1 VPGKLAV
8 EIRQTKPF
16 DAIEEEAL
24 LNIIRTA
31 EVLGQHMAGFLRDF
45 QLSQTQYNVL
55 RILRGAGE
63 AGATCSQIGDRMINH
78 DPDITRLLDRLESR
92 GLIARERSK
101 QDRRVVITRISPEG
115 LALVGSIDEPLR
127 RHVRERMGGIGR
139 ADMETLIGQ
148 LEQIRELFRH
158 STK

>member
-101 QDRRVVITRISPEG
+101 EDRRVVITRISPEG

-139 ADMETLIGQ
+139 ADMERLIGQ
-148 LEQIRELFRH
+148 LEQVRELFRH

>member
-1 VPGKLAV
+1 MPGKLAV

-101 QDRRVVITRISPEG
+101 EDRRVVITRISPEG

-139 ADMETLIGQ
+139 ADMERLIGQ
-148 LEQIRELFRH
+148 LEQVRELFRH